1 MNYFLEPNNFFFI
14 LIENIFFRNS
24 TFNIHMRSLLQKNI
38 ILISIHFFR
47 YSVSDDNALHIKKLE
62 LEDSAMYQCL
72 AVNEAGEKSAYTW
85 LRVKSKYRLNIL
97 QFLDSNRLSKLNYI

>member
-1 MNYFLEPNNFFFI
+1 MRFL
-14 LIENIFFRNS
+14 LK
-24 TFNIHMRSLLQKNI
+24 KNI
-38 ILISIHFFR
+38 ILISIYFSCFR